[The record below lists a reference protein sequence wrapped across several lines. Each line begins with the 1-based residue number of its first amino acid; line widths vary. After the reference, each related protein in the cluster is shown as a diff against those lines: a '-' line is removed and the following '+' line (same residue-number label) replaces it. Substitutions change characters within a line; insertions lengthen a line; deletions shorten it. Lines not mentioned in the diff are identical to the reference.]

1 MDSFGRHDLLV
12 LAKLAEQAH
21 SFIVERQ
28 HAAAAHESGDTGS
41 VACVITM
48 PRMPE
53 FGLETGPRERL
64 VCLVRCA
71 DQAEYD
77 MT

>member
-21 SFIVERQ
+21 SFIVARQ

-41 VACVITM
+41 VACVTNYAANARIW
-48 PRMPE
+48 
-53 FGLETGPRERL
+53 TGNWAKRKACVSRPLCRPS
-64 VCLVRCA
+64 
-71 DQAEYD
+71 
-77 MT
+77 

>member
-28 HAAAAHESGDTGS
+28 HASAAHESGDTGS
-41 VACVITM
+41 VACVTNYAANARIW
-48 PRMPE
+48 
-53 FGLETGPRERL
+53 TGNWAKRKACVSRPLCRPSL
-64 VCLVRCA
+64 V
-71 DQAEYD
+71 
-77 MT
+77 